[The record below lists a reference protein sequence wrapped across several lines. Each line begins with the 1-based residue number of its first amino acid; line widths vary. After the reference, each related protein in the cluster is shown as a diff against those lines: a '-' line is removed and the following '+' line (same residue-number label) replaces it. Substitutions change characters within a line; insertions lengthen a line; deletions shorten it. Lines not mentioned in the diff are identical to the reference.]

1 MATKSKKTVKT
12 TTSKKAFDDEL
23 LEQCKN
29 LSNDMSK
36 KTEELARQHED
47 MSLTLTWFLIATS
60 GIIITA
66 SDVTWWAKWCL
77 GLSIVC
83 LVLWWFYNWN
93 LIWAQ
98 SIKVYK
104 SLQNVFPIP
113 SMKTMEEKYEA
124 IKKIEDWIRPNKT
137 DITFSTIV
145 SLLHNLWIILFIIWL
160 FIYL

>member
-1 MATKSKKTVKT
+1 MAIKSKKTVKA
-12 TTSKKAFDDEL
+12 TTSKKEVDDEL
-23 LEQCKN
+23 LKMCKG

-60 GIIITA
+60 AIIITA

-113 SMKTMEEKYEA
+113 SLKTDKEKLEA
-124 IKKIEDWIRPNKT
+124 LEKIENWIKANKN
-137 DITFSTIV
+137 DIIFSTIV
-145 SLLHNLWIILFIIWL
+145 SVLHNLWIIFFIIWL